1 MRGAA
6 AFGHRAVITLRQ
18 IRYALALEQAL
29 HFGKAAEL
37 CAISQSALSTGIAEM
52 EKQLGFPIFERDNK
66 KVLVT
71 PLGREVLDKARRI
84 KLEVEDLER
93 LAETYRTPLSTPLA
107 IGIIPTIA
115 PYLLPRILPPLQAE
129 HPALELRFAEMQS
142 ARLVEQVGAGELD
155 AGILALPFDVAGLLT
170 FPFWRENFV
179 WVTHADDALARAKRI
194 RAEQIDPSRLML
206 LEEGHCLKEH
216 ALAVCHLRDVKMQ
229 NLSATGLPTLVQL
242 VAGRMGSTLVPE
254 MAVASLVDGNPA
266 LRKVV
271 LAEPGPH
278 REIAFVVRPSY
289 PGMRSIEAL
298 KALFARE
305 LKR

>member
-1 MRGAA
+1 M
-6 AFGHRAVITLRQ
+6 ITLRQ
-18 IRYALALEQAL
+18 IRYALALEQTL

-37 CAISQSALSTGIAEM
+37 CAISQSALSTALAEM

-93 LAETYRTPLSTPLA
+93 LAEAYRTPLSSPLA
-107 IGIIPTIA
+107 IGIIPTVA
-115 PYLLPRILPPLQAE
+115 PYLLPRILPALQKQY
-129 HPALELRFAEMQS
+129 PKLELRFAEMQS
-142 ARLVEQVGAGELD
+142 TRLVEQVRAGELD

-194 RAEQIDPSRLML
+194 RAEQIDSSRLML

-216 ALAVCHLRDVKMQ
+216 ALAVCRLTDVKAQ
-229 NLSATGLPTLVQL
+229 SLSATGLPTLVQL
-242 VAGRMGSTLVPE
+242 VAGQMGSTLVPE

-266 LRKVV
+266 LRKVA

-289 PGMRSIEAL
+289 PGVRSIEAL
-298 KALFARE
+298 KAMFAKE

>member
-1 MRGAA
+1 M
-6 AFGHRAVITLRQ
+6 ITLRQ
-18 IRYALALEQAL
+18 IRYALALEQTL
-29 HFGKAAEL
+29 HFGKAAQL
-37 CAISQSALSTGIAEM
+37 CAISQSALSTGLAEM

-93 LAETYRTPLSTPLA
+93 LSEAYRRPLSTPLA

-115 PYLLPRILPPLQAE
+115 PYLLPRILPSLQAE
-129 HPALELRFAEMQS
+129 YPDLVLRFAEMRS
-142 ARLVEQVGAGELD
+142 TRLVEQVRAGELD

-170 FPFWRENFV
+170 FAFWRENFY
-179 WVTHADDALARAKRI
+179 WVTHESDALARAKRV
-194 RAEQIDPSRLML
+194 RAEQIDSSRLML
-206 LEEGHCLKEH
+206 LEDGHCLKEH
-216 ALAVCHLRDVKMQ
+216 ALAVCHLSDVKTQ

-266 LRKVV
+266 LRKVA

-289 PGMRSIEAL
+289 PGMRNIDAL
-298 KALFARE
+298 KVLFAKE
-305 LKR
+305 LRRRSGTR